1 MSITN
6 NVRLSGRPV
15 EKDLNLKYSE
25 QSKAYLSFTLACN
38 ELYGGKKI
46 TNYFKVVAFDK
57 IANTIFKNLKNNGR
71 IIIDGVLRN
80 NNYEDGNGNIVYGVN
95 IIASKVDI
103 IDFRNN
109 NNNNGELIIDNSNE
123 NILELEE
130 ELKQEFEE
138 NNVNINEILGK

>member
-1 MSITN
+1 MSISN
-6 NVRLSGRPV
+6 SVRLVGRPV

-25 QSKAYLSFTLACN
+25 QSKAYLSFTLAVN

-80 NNYEDGNGNIVYGVN
+80 NNYEDGNGNMVYAVN
-95 IIASKVDI
+95 VIALKVDI

-109 NNNNGELIIDNSNE
+109 NSTNEELSADNSNE
-123 NILELEE
+123 HSLELEK
-130 ELKQEFEE
+130 ELQKEFEP
-138 NNVNINEILGK
+138 NNFNLDEIMGK